1 MQRKLEVLQF
11 QWYGK
16 VSCLYDHHQN
26 SFKNSDQNSQEK
38 QIYQNIGFILQFQSL
53 FRYRESDPKSRNWLE
68 LPINPPD
75 ARKLKSIIWLPVPS
89 MNFKLL
95 EKTNSETAC
104 TVPLLKLK
112 PKVSTL
118 ITKNLKRQFHI
129 PYHYWSPLSAKISL
143 HLYNFCYWNQFS
155 LSDFLAKNGLQ

>member
-1 MQRKLEVLQF
+1 MPSAVYVKEVGGFTISIIWRSQLLIRPPSKNF
-11 QWYGK
+11 QEFRSEFPGKGILDHK
-16 VSCLYDHHQN
+16 VSFYNFNLFSGTANRIQN
-26 SFKNSDQNSQEK
+26 LGIGSN
-38 QIYQNIGFILQFQSL
+38 YQSILQMQ
-53 FRYRESDPKSRNWLE
+53 E
-68 LPINPPD
+68 
-75 ARKLKSIIWLPVPS
+75 KLKSIIWLPVPS

-143 HLYNFCYWNQFS
+143 HLYNFC
-155 LSDFLAKNGLQ
+155 